1 MVSHSVF
8 LYISKWSKSMC
19 DMSPYKDITSFFTLF
34 CTFHTQDTFILQLD
48 SNCGFDTDQ
57 WGTSLGP
64 YLIAATVI
72 ELCSLH
78 MSPRCSYWVPLSIFS
93 MTLSR
98 LNVPSTWSIN
108 DVLVFCLFPSPRTE
122 ILLPFVAVSPGLL
135 EGHLKCSR
143 CSLLSECNAS
153 LLHWPLPPSP
163 LSAFS
168 CGRIKHSA
176 YS

>member
-1 MVSHSVF
+1 MIKVYLWYVTIQRYYIIFYSI
-8 LYISKWSKSMC
+8 LYFSYPCHIYFATRFKLWFW
-19 DMSPYKDITSFFTLF
+19 Y
-34 CTFHTQDTFILQLD
+34 
-48 SNCGFDTDQ
+48 NQ
-57 WGTSLGP
+57 WGTSLGS

-78 MSPRCSYWVPLSIFS
+78 MSPRCSYWVPLSILS

-108 DVLVFCLFPSPRTE
+108 DVLVFCLFPRPREE
-122 ILLPFVAVSPGLL
+122 ILLLFVAVSPGLL